1 MSTAATHSGVT
12 LVLGGARA
20 GKSAFAEGLAQG
32 WDQRVYL
39 ATAVVTDDEMA
50 ERIALHRARRGHD
63 WRTVEE
69 PVELAAAVRRESAPE
84 TCLLVD
90 CLTVWI
96 GNLMHHGH
104 DVYAARE
111 ALLESLAAASGPVV
125 LVANEVGL
133 GIVPDN
139 AMARAF
145 RDHAG
150 RVNQAVA
157 RAASQRLLRGGRH
170 PHDPQGGGPG
180 PMTARALMIQGTA
193 SDAGKSLVTAGL
205 CRVLARRGHA
215 VRPFKPQNMSNNAA
229 VTPDGGEI
237 GRAQALQ
244 ARGLR
249 CAAVGGHEPGSAQA
263 AVGRRRAGRGPRQ
276 GSR

>member
-20 GKSAFAEGLAQG
+20 GKSAFAEGLAKS
-32 WDQRVYL
+32 WNQRVYL

-84 TCLLVD
+84 TGLLVD
-90 CLTVWI
+90 CLTVWL

-104 DVYAARE
+104 DVDAARE
-111 ALLESLAAASGPVV
+111 ALLESLAAAAGPVV

-157 RAASQRLLRGGRH
+157 RAASRVYFVAAGI
-170 PHDPQGGGPG
+170 
-180 PMTARALMIQGTA
+180 PMTLKGA
-193 SDAGKSLVTAGL
+193 D
-205 CRVLARRGHA
+205 
-215 VRPFKPQNMSNNAA
+215 
-229 VTPDGGEI
+229 PD
-237 GRAQALQ
+237 
-244 ARGLR
+244 
-249 CAAVGGHEPGSAQA
+249 P
-263 AVGRRRAGRGPRQ
+263 
-276 GSR
+276 

>member
-20 GKSAFAEGLAQG
+20 GKSAFAEGLAKG
-32 WDQRVYL
+32 WNQRVYL

-50 ERIALHRARRGHD
+50 ERIALHQARRGHD

-84 TCLLVD
+84 TGLLVD
-90 CLTVWI
+90 CLTVWL

-104 DVYAARE
+104 DVDAARE

-145 RDHAG
+145 RDYAG
-150 RVNQAVA
+150 RLNQAVA
-157 RAASQRLLRGGRH
+157 CTASQVYFVAASI
-170 PHDPQGGGPG
+170 
-180 PMTARALMIQGTA
+180 PMAI
-193 SDAGKSLVTAGL
+193 K
-205 CRVLARRGHA
+205 
-215 VRPFKPQNMSNNAA
+215 
-229 VTPDGGEI
+229 
-237 GRAQALQ
+237 
-244 ARGLR
+244 
-249 CAAVGGHEPGSAQA
+249 
-263 AVGRRRAGRGPRQ
+263 GPRPD
-276 GSR
+276 